1 MTAHFH
7 LDAAWTCA
15 RYEAARARLPAA
27 SFPPATREIATLE
40 DIADRVDGFVLDAF
54 GVLNVGEAPISG
66 AAERLARLRAM
77 GKRLLVLTNGATQ
90 ARAAALAKYRKM
102 GFDFAPE
109 EVVASRDVAA
119 AALAARPGAV
129 DMLWAAASGPD
140 PDFSDIPLPMAD
152 LLEDDALFARAE
164 GFVLFSS
171 AGWSAA
177 RQARLVAA
185 LRARPR
191 PLIVA
196 NPDIV
201 APRESGFTLEPGHF
215 AHLAADAAGAEP
227 EFHGKPFPATYAEA
241 LRRLSPIPPGRLA
254 AVGDT
259 LHTDILGGRA
269 AGMIT
274 VLVRDHGLFAGVDPA
289 PFVAQSGI
297 VADFALGSI

>member
-1 MTAHFH
+1 MTSQAR
-7 LDAAWTCA
+7 LDAAWSCA
-15 RYEAARARLPAA
+15 RYEAARARLPTAA
-27 SFPPATREIATLE
+27 FPAATRAIATLE
-40 DIADRVDGFVLDAF
+40 DLAGDVDAFALDAF
-54 GVLNVGEAPISG
+54 GVLNVGDAPIPG

-90 ARAAALAKYRKM
+90 ARAAAHAKYRAM

-119 AALAARPGAV
+119 AALAARPGAAG
-129 DMLWAAASGPD
+129 MLWAAASGPA

-152 LLEDDALFARAE
+152 LLADPALFDRAD
-164 GFVLFSS
+164 GFVLFSAS
-171 AGWSAA
+171 GWSDA

-191 PLIVA
+191 PLVVA

-201 APRESGFTLEPGHF
+201 APRERGFTLEPGHF
-215 AHLAADAAGAEP
+215 AHLAADATGVAP
-227 EFHGKPFPATYAEA
+227 EFHGKPFPGAYAEV
-241 LRRLSPIPPGRLA
+241 LRRLAPIPPMRIA

-269 AGMIT
+269 AGMRT
-274 VLVRDHGLFAGVDPA
+274 VLARDHGLFAGVDPA

-297 VADFALGSI
+297 VPDFALGAI